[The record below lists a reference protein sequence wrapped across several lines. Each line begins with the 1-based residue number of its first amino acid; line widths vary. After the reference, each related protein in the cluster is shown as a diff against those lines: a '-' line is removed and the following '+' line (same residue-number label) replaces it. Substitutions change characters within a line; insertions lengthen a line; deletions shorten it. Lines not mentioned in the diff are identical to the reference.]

1 MDAQQIGESIA
12 KAVSR
17 EHKGVDVDFGE
28 VIGRREDGSVSVS
41 VGGGVVAAR
50 AMASFDVGAAVG
62 KQVMLVEKGGVVT
75 IMGTMADVDNSHA
88 FTDAVDKINA
98 ANTAIDGIQ
107 ADIDSVESQLSGVQ
121 EAADAAQ
128 SAADAAGQ
136 AADQASQAAQDA
148 IKAAQDAA
156 SSAGEGVQEAK
167 DAAQAAKEAA
177 DAAASKAD
185 AAQADIDSVT
195 VTVSGLSGDLSELTT
210 TVSGVS
216 STASEALTAASSA
229 QQDIDGFK
237 TTVSQTY
244 ETKADADAAM
254 AQEVLDRNSAIEQ
267 SASSILS
274 TVSQT
279 YVDKATGETFATK
292 TEVQQTADSI
302 EQTVAQTYQPKGDYL
317 TESEASASYATK
329 SQLTQTAESITATV
343 TEVSQT
349 ADAAMSKATEVE
361 QTASG
366 LSATV
371 TQVSQ
376 TASAAQQAADDA
388 AQDAAEAAGIAEG
401 KSDVLIQDAE
411 PPASMR
417 KATTLWIDTTGG
429 ANTPKRWTGTAWTAV
444 TDKAATDAASA
455 AAQAQADA
463 DAAQDAADGAIEQVA
478 TLKVTVD
485 GIETSVGV
493 AQETAEGAASAAS
506 QAQQTAT
513 QLQTT
518 VTRDYLSKAD
528 ASKTYATQSQLTQ
541 TADSITSTVADTY
554 QPKGD
559 YATSEDVSDAVAQ
572 EVIDRNSAISQS
584 ATSITSQVSQT
595 YLSKSD
601 AQAGYQPKGDYATGT
616 ELDEAI
622 ADEVASRNSAIEQSA
637 SSILSTVS
645 QNYVNNATG
654 ATYATKTEVEQTAEG
669 ITQTVAKT
677 YLSKK
682 DAGATYA
689 SKTELTQTASGL
701 QVSITEAATAAST
714 AQTTAESAQS
724 AAGAAQS
731 AADSAQSMAQSAAS
745 NADTAKTL
753 ANSAQQGVDTVQ
765 TYFDFDSDGLHVG
778 KRATSAA
785 GDTYET
791 AETLMGSDGAFRI
804 LAPDGTLL
812 AKFGADE
819 VDVGVNSS
827 GAIVTFCGGKG
838 VLKYLNSRLQ
848 LGTQSDSI
856 AVFTEDSG
864 GGESINVYVGDDD
877 PRYAGQLFCQRQY
890 AGVFC
895 GNGTSNAMGGGGYVA
910 IGMSAGQSIAAIR
923 ADKIGLLAPGGTS
936 QTNVEIAQVASRLG
950 SDASHQSIAGGV
962 TLMTHPCG
970 AVCLA
975 VNAVAFPA
983 LSQWGT
989 KSLGTVP
996 SAYRPPVQ
1004 VGTMGYF
1011 ATYSGQVLGTVVVG
1025 VNGAVVFTAYRA
1037 CDAGSITCNLSWCV

>member
-17 EHKGVDVDFGE
+17 EYKGVDVDFGE

-41 VGGGVVAAR
+41 VGGGTVAAR
-50 AMASFDVGAAVG
+50 AMASFDVGAAIG

-75 IMGTMADVDNSHA
+75 IMGTMADADNSHA
-88 FTDAVDKINA
+88 FGDAVDKINA
-98 ANTAIDGIQ
+98 ANAAIDGIQ
-107 ADIDSVESQLSGVQ
+107 ADIDSVESQVSGVR
-121 EAADAAQ
+121 ADAEAAQ
-128 SAADAAGQ
+128 SAADAASQ
-136 AADQASQAAQDA
+136 AADEAAQSARDASQ
-148 IKAAQDAA
+148 KADQLAGKVDDVEVAVSGFDGRLDELSTSVSGA
-156 SSAGEGVQEAK
+156 VSDAGEALSTATEAK
-167 DAAQAAKEAA
+167 
-177 DAAASKAD
+177 
-185 AAQADIDSVT
+185 
-195 VTVSGLSGDLSELTT
+195 
-210 TVSGVS
+210 
-216 STASEALTAASSA
+216 
-229 QQDIDGFK
+229 
-237 TTVSQTY
+237 
-244 ETKADADAAM
+244 
-254 AQEVLDRNSAIEQ
+254 
-267 SASSILS
+267 
-274 TVSQT
+274 
-279 YVDKATGETFATK
+279 
-292 TEVQQTADSI
+292 QTADSVS
-302 EQTVAQTYQPKGDYL
+302 TTAQQAY
-317 TESEASASYATK
+317 ENAEEA
-329 SQLTQTAESITATV
+329 LTQASSAV
-343 TEVSQT
+343 
-349 ADAAMSKATEVE
+349 
-361 QTASG
+361 QTAS
-366 LSATV
+366 
-371 TQVSQ
+371 QV
-376 TASAAQQAADDA
+376 
-388 AQDAAEAAGIAEG
+388 
-401 KSDVLIQDAE
+401 
-411 PPASMR
+411 
-417 KATTLWIDTTGG
+417 
-429 ANTPKRWTGTAWTAV
+429 
-444 TDKAATDAASA
+444 
-455 AAQAQADA
+455 
-463 DAAQDAADGAIEQVA
+463 
-478 TLKVTVD
+478 
-485 GIETSVGV
+485 
-493 AQETAEGAASAAS
+493 
-506 QAQQTAT
+506 
-513 QLQTT
+513 QTT
-518 VTRDYLSKAD
+518 VSRDYLSKAD

-572 EVIDRNSAISQS
+572 EVINRNSAIAQS

-595 YLSKSD
+595 YLKKSD
-601 AQAGYQPKGDYATGT
+601 AEAGYQPKGDYATGT

-654 ATYATKTEVEQTAEG
+654 ATYATKTEVEQTADG
-669 ITQTVAKT
+669 ITQTVAET

-689 SKTELTQTASGL
+689 SKTELTQTADGL

-745 NADTAKTL
+745 NADTAKAL

-765 TYFDFDSDGLHVG
+765 TYFDFDADGLHVG

-791 AETLMGSDGAFRI
+791 AETLMGSDGAFSI

-864 GGESINVYVGDDD
+864 NGESINVYVGDDD

-890 AGVFC
+890 AGIFC

-936 QTNVEIAQVASRLG
+936 QTNVEIAQVVDRLSG
-950 SDASHQSIAGGV
+950 GATRQYLTGGV

-983 LSQWGT
+983 LAQWGT
-989 KSLGTVP
+989 HSMGTVP
-996 SAYRPPVQ
+996 AAYRPPVQ
-1004 VGTMGYF
+1004 VGCMGYF
-1011 ATYSGQVLGTVVVG
+1011 ATSDGQVLGTVVVG
-1025 VNGAVVFTAYRA
+1025 TNGAVTFTAYNA
-1037 CDAGSITCNLSWCV
+1037 CSAGQATCNLSWCV

>member
-75 IMGTMADVDNSHA
+75 IMGTMADVDNSRA
-88 FTDAVDKINA
+88 FGDAVDKINA
-98 ANTAIDGIQ
+98 ANAAIDGIQ
-107 ADIDSVESQLSGVQ
+107 ADIDSVESQVSGVR
-121 EAADAAQ
+121 ADAEAAQ
-128 SAADAAGQ
+128 SAADAASQ
-136 AADQASQAAQDA
+136 AADEAAQSARDASQ
-148 IKAAQDAA
+148 KADQLAGKVDDVEVKVSGFDGRLDELSTSVSGAV
-156 SSAGEGVQEAK
+156 SDAGEALSTATEAK
-167 DAAQAAKEAA
+167 
-177 DAAASKAD
+177 
-185 AAQADIDSVT
+185 
-195 VTVSGLSGDLSELTT
+195 
-210 TVSGVS
+210 
-216 STASEALTAASSA
+216 
-229 QQDIDGFK
+229 
-237 TTVSQTY
+237 
-244 ETKADADAAM
+244 
-254 AQEVLDRNSAIEQ
+254 
-267 SASSILS
+267 
-274 TVSQT
+274 
-279 YVDKATGETFATK
+279 
-292 TEVQQTADSI
+292 QTADSVS
-302 EQTVAQTYQPKGDYL
+302 TTAQQAY
-317 TESEASASYATK
+317 ENAEEA
-329 SQLTQTAESITATV
+329 LTQASSAV
-343 TEVSQT
+343 
-349 ADAAMSKATEVE
+349 
-361 QTASG
+361 QTAS
-366 LSATV
+366 
-371 TQVSQ
+371 QV
-376 TASAAQQAADDA
+376 
-388 AQDAAEAAGIAEG
+388 
-401 KSDVLIQDAE
+401 
-411 PPASMR
+411 
-417 KATTLWIDTTGG
+417 
-429 ANTPKRWTGTAWTAV
+429 
-444 TDKAATDAASA
+444 
-455 AAQAQADA
+455 
-463 DAAQDAADGAIEQVA
+463 
-478 TLKVTVD
+478 
-485 GIETSVGV
+485 
-493 AQETAEGAASAAS
+493 
-506 QAQQTAT
+506 
-513 QLQTT
+513 QTT
-518 VTRDYLSKAD
+518 VSRDYLSKAD

-572 EVIDRNSAISQS
+572 EVINRNSAIAQS
-584 ATSITSQVSQT
+584 AT
-595 YLSKSD
+595 
-601 AQAGYQPKGDYATGT
+601 
-616 ELDEAI
+616 
-622 ADEVASRNSAIEQSA
+622 
-637 SSILSTVS
+637 SILSTVS

-654 ATYATKTEVEQTAEG
+654 ATYATKTEVEQTADG
-669 ITQTVAKT
+669 ITQTVAET

-682 DAGATYA
+682 DAVTTYA

-745 NADTAKTL
+745 NADTAKAL
-753 ANSAQQGVDTVQ
+753 ANSAQQGVNTVQ

-785 GDTYET
+785 GDTYKT
-791 AETLMGSDGAFRI
+791 AETLMGSDGAFSI

-848 LGTQSDSI
+848 LGTRSNSI
-856 AVFTEDSG
+856 AIFTEDSD
-864 GGESINVYVGDDD
+864 GGESVNVYVGDDD

-895 GNGTSNAMGGGGYVA
+895 GDGKSTAMGGGGYVA

-936 QTNVEIAQVASRLG
+936 QTNVEIAQVVDRLSG
-950 SDASHQSIAGGV
+950 DATRQYLTGGV

-983 LSQWGT
+983 LSQWRT
-989 KSLGTVP
+989 HSMGTVP
-996 SAYRPPVQ
+996 AAYRPKVQ
-1004 VGTMGYF
+1004 VGQMGMF
-1011 ATYSGQVLGTVVVG
+1011 ATSDGQVLGTVVVG
-1025 VNGAVVFTAYRA
+1025 TNGAVTFTAYNA
-1037 CDAGSITCNLSWCV
+1037 CSAGKATCNLSWCV

>member
-17 EHKGVDVDFGE
+17 EYKGVDVDFGE

-62 KQVMLVEKGGVVT
+62 KQVMLIEKGGVVT

-88 FTDAVDKINA
+88 FGDAVDKIKQANA
-98 ANTAIDGIQ
+98 AIDGIQ
-107 ADIDSVESQLSGVQ
+107 ADIDSVESQVSGVR
-121 EAADAAQ
+121 ADAEAAQ
-128 SAADAAGQ
+128 SAADAASQ
-136 AADQASQAAQDA
+136 AADEAAQSARDASQ
-148 IKAAQDAA
+148 KADQLAGKVDDVEVAVSGFDGRLDELSTSVSGA
-156 SSAGEGVQEAK
+156 VSDAGEALSTATEAK
-167 DAAQAAKEAA
+167 
-177 DAAASKAD
+177 
-185 AAQADIDSVT
+185 
-195 VTVSGLSGDLSELTT
+195 
-210 TVSGVS
+210 
-216 STASEALTAASSA
+216 
-229 QQDIDGFK
+229 
-237 TTVSQTY
+237 
-244 ETKADADAAM
+244 
-254 AQEVLDRNSAIEQ
+254 
-267 SASSILS
+267 
-274 TVSQT
+274 
-279 YVDKATGETFATK
+279 
-292 TEVQQTADSI
+292 QTADSI
-302 EQTVAQTYQPKGDYL
+302 SSTAQRAY
-317 TESEASASYATK
+317 ENAEEA
-329 SQLTQTAESITATV
+329 LTQ
-343 TEVSQT
+343 
-349 ADAAMSKATEVE
+349 
-361 QTASG
+361 AS
-366 LSATV
+366 SAV
-371 TQVSQ
+371 
-376 TASAAQQAADDA
+376 
-388 AQDAAEAAGIAEG
+388 
-401 KSDVLIQDAE
+401 
-411 PPASMR
+411 
-417 KATTLWIDTTGG
+417 
-429 ANTPKRWTGTAWTAV
+429 
-444 TDKAATDAASA
+444 
-455 AAQAQADA
+455 
-463 DAAQDAADGAIEQVA
+463 
-478 TLKVTVD
+478 
-485 GIETSVGV
+485 
-493 AQETAEGAASAAS
+493 
-506 QAQQTAT
+506 QTAT

-541 TADSITSTVADTY
+541 TADSITSTVAETY

-654 ATYATKTEVEQTAEG
+654 ATYATKTEVKQTADG
-669 ITQTVAKT
+669 ITQTVAET

-689 SKTELTQTASGL
+689 SKTELTQTADGL

-745 NADTAKTL
+745 NADTAKAL
-753 ANSAQQGVDTVQ
+753 ANSAQQGVNTVQ

-848 LGTQSDSI
+848 LGTRSDSI

-864 GGESINVYVGDDD
+864 NGESINVYVGDDD

-890 AGVFC
+890 AGIFC

-936 QTNVEIAQVASRLG
+936 QTNVEIAQVVDRLSG
-950 SDASHQSIAGGV
+950 DATRQYLTGGV

-989 KSLGTVP
+989 HSMGTVP
-996 SAYRPPVQ
+996 AAYRPKVQ
-1004 VGTMGYF
+1004 VGQMGMF
-1011 ATYSGQVLGTVVVG
+1011 ATSDGQVLGSVVVG
-1025 VNGAVVFTAYRA
+1025 TSGAVTFTAYNA
-1037 CDAGSITCNLSWCV
+1037 CSAGQATCNLSWCV

>member
-17 EHKGVDVDFGE
+17 EYKGVDVDFGE

-98 ANTAIDGIQ
+98 ANAAIDGIQ

-121 EAADAAQ
+121 AAADAAQ
-128 SAADAAGQ
+128 SAADVAGQ
-136 AADQASQAAQDA
+136 AADQA
-148 IKAAQDAA
+148 
-156 SSAGEGVQEAK
+156 K
-167 DAAQAAKEAA
+167 DAAQTAKEAA

-216 STASEALTAASSA
+216 STATEALSAASSA

-279 YVDKATGETFATK
+279 YVDKATGETYATK

-317 TESEASASYATK
+317 TESDASSTYATK
-329 SQLTQTAESITATV
+329 SQLTQTAESITST
-343 TEVSQT
+343 
-349 ADAAMSKATEVE
+349 VE
-361 QTASG
+361 Q
-366 LSATV
+366 
-371 TQVSQ
+371 
-376 TASAAQQAADDA
+376 
-388 AQDAAEAAGIAEG
+388 
-401 KSDVLIQDAE
+401 
-411 PPASMR
+411 
-417 KATTLWIDTTGG
+417 
-429 ANTPKRWTGTAWTAV
+429 
-444 TDKAATDAASA
+444 
-455 AAQAQADA
+455 
-463 DAAQDAADGAIEQVA
+463 
-478 TLKVTVD
+478 
-485 GIETSVGV
+485 
-493 AQETAEGAASAAS
+493 
-506 QAQQTAT
+506 
-513 QLQTT
+513 
-518 VTRDYLSKAD
+518 
-528 ASKTYATQSQLTQ
+528 
-541 TADSITSTVADTY
+541 TY

-559 YATSEDVSDAVAQ
+559 YATSEDVSDAIAQ

-595 YLSKSD
+595 YLSKTD

-645 QNYVNNATG
+645 QNYVNKTTG
-654 ATYATKTEVEQTAEG
+654 ATYATKTEVEQTADG
-669 ITQTVAKT
+669 ITQTVAET
-677 YLSKK
+677 YLSKD
-682 DAGATYA
+682 DAGKTYA
-689 SKTELTQTASGL
+689 SKTELTQTADGL
-701 QVSITEAATAAST
+701 QVSITEAATAAGT

-753 ANSAQQGVDTVQ
+753 ATSAQQGVNTVQ

-791 AETLMGSDGAFRI
+791 AETLMGSDGTFGVYDA
-804 LAPDGTLL
+804 DGNLL
-812 AKFGADE
+812 AIVRPNGFVFGSGRFGIGYNA
-819 VDVGVNSS
+819 NSPNIMQIYS
-827 GAIVTFCGGKG
+827 LT
-838 VLKYLNSRLQ
+838 
-848 LGTQSDSI
+848 D
-856 AVFTEDSG
+856 
-864 GGESINVYVGDDD
+864 GDDIKVYTD
-877 PRYAGQLFCQRQY
+877 NDGQVMVYCNDDQPQYHGAMIVQRQY
-890 AGVFC
+890 AGLFTGDGESDAAGSGAYAIVQ
-895 GNGTSNAMGGGGYVA
+895 TSDGVGYVGIYGDDLR
-910 IGMSAGQSIAAIR
+910 IGQKSGASASVPMS
-923 ADKIGLLAPGGTS
+923 
-936 QTNVEIAQVASRLG
+936 QVSSRLSG
-950 SDASHQSIAGGV
+950 DATRQYLTGGV

-983 LSQWGT
+983 LAQWGT
-989 KSLGTVP
+989 HSMGTVP
-996 SAYRPPVQ
+996 AAYRPPVQ
-1004 VGTMGYF
+1004 VGCMGYF
-1011 ATYSGQVLGTVVVG
+1011 ATSDGQVLGTVVVG
-1025 VNGAVVFTAYRA
+1025 TNGAVTFTAYNA
-1037 CDAGSITCNLSWCV
+1037 CSAGQVTCNLSWCV

>member
-50 AMASFDVGAAVG
+50 AMASFDVGASVG

-75 IMGTMADVDNSHA
+75 IMGAMADAGNSHA

-98 ANTAIDGIQ
+98 ANAAIDGIQ

-136 AADQASQAAQDA
+136 AADQANQAAQDA

-177 DAAASKAD
+177 DAAAEKAD
-185 AAQADIDSVT
+185 AAQAGVDSVT
-195 VTVSGLSGDLSELTT
+195 VEVGGLSGDLSSLEA

-216 STASEALTAASSA
+216 STATEALSAASSA

-244 ETKADADAAM
+244 ETKSDADAAM
-254 AQEVLDRNSAIEQ
+254 AQEVLDRNSAISQ

-274 TVSQT
+274 TVASN
-279 YVDKATGETFATK
+279 YVDNETGATLATK
-292 TEVQQTADSI
+292 AEVQQTADSI
-302 EQTVAQTYQPKGDYL
+302 TQTVSESYQPKGDYL

-329 SQLTQTAESITATV
+329 SQLSQTAESITATV

-349 ADAAMSKATEVE
+349 ANAAMSKATEVE

-376 TASAAQQAADDA
+376 TASAAQQAADEA
-388 AQDAAEAAGIAEG
+388 AQEAAQAAGVAEG
-401 KSDVLIQDAE
+401 KSDVLIQDGE

-417 KATTLWIDTTGG
+417 KATTLWIDTSDG
-429 ANTPKRWTGTAWTAV
+429 ANTPKRWTGSAWQAV

-463 DAAQDAADGAIEQVA
+463 EAAQDAADGAVKQVA
-478 TLKVTVD
+478 ALNVTVD
-485 GIETSVGV
+485 GIEASVSV

-518 VTRDYLSKAD
+518 VSRDYLSKAD

-541 TADSITSTVADTY
+541 TADSITSTVAETY

-559 YATSEDVSDAVAQ
+559 YATSEEVSDAVAQ

-654 ATYATKTEVEQTAEG
+654 ATYATKTEVEQTADG
-669 ITQTVAKT
+669 ITQTVAET

-682 DAGATYA
+682 DAGTTYA

-724 AAGAAQS
+724 AASTAQS

-753 ANSAQQGVDTVQ
+753 ANSAQQGVNTVQ

-785 GDTYET
+785 GAEYQT
-791 AETLMGSDGAFRI
+791 AECVVGADGSFSILDTEGNEIAKFDADSIQLMAGI
-804 LAPDGTLL
+804 LALSYQSSGVQLL
-812 AKFGADE
+812 ANSALANMMLATMGA
-819 VDVGVNSS
+819 GP
-827 GAIVTFCGGKG
+827 
-838 VLKYLNSRLQ
+838 
-848 LGTQSDSI
+848 
-856 AVFTEDSG
+856 
-864 GGESINVYVGDDD
+864 INVYTNLSDRTHTSALYLADL
-877 PRYAGQLFCQRQY
+877 YAMLATCD
-890 AGVFC
+890 
-895 GNGTSNAMGGGGYVA
+895 GTSDSLGSGAYLQVGRDTSNGLDAVV
-910 IGMSAGQSIAAIR
+910 MSADRLTVKPTGSPASY
-923 ADKIGLLAPGGTS
+923 ADMG
-936 QTNVEIAQVASRLG
+936 QVASRLTG
-950 SDASHQSIAGGV
+950 DASQQYLTGGV

-989 KSLGTVP
+989 HSMGTVP
-996 SAYRPPVQ
+996 AAYRPPVQ
-1004 VGTMGYF
+1004 VGCMGMF
-1011 ATYSGQVLGTVVVG
+1011 ATIDGQVLGSVVVG
-1025 VNGAVVFTAYRA
+1025 TNGAVTFTAYNQ
-1037 CDAGSITCNLSWCV
+1037 CSAGKATCNLSWCV